1 MTDELNFESDGKL
14 TVSFMFNY
22 DFTPTDT
29 VNAGRCVWEWIHT
42 YLLTYI
48 LISCGLDL
56 IDGKLPLAKR
66 VLGVKES
73 Q

>member
-29 VNAGRCVWEWIHT
+29 VNAVWEWIHT
-42 YLLTYI
+42 YLLTFW
-48 LISCGLDL
+48 SH
-56 IDGKLPLAKR
+56 
-66 VLGVKES
+66 VV
-73 Q
+73 